1 MDSTPPPLPPDEHAA
16 AEAPAPAHRSLRR
29 PEARGRLADR
39 WEVGLDVT
47 DRWLHRLQDTLLV
60 AVAVVMLLMGV
71 FVLLTAVGDLVSGV
85 TLRVQAS
92 TAAALHGDDGPPV
105 VEVAENALLALILA
119 ELVGTLLLSIRG
131 RPLAVEPFLAIAIV
145 AVVRHLLLLTVRAG
159 DDPGIHTVEL
169 LGMGGLVLL
178 LVGALAL
185 LRMVRVRGMAR
196 AVAQRVETAG
206 GASSSA
212 LHREQ

>member
-1 MDSTPPPLPPDEHAA
+1 
-16 AEAPAPAHRSLRR
+16 
-29 PEARGRLADR
+29 
-39 WEVGLDVT
+39 VGLDVT

-206 GASSSA
+206 GAGASA